1 MIHQICIPSF
11 QVSKFKKKKKEFKSS
26 EVKKSSAFNW
36 FMLVEYFFFLVHKH
50 LLAFPIITF
59 VYGMFFPV
67 MLES

>member
-36 FMLVEYFFFLVHKH
+36 FMLVEFFF
-50 LLAFPIITF
+50 F
-59 VYGMFFPV
+59 
-67 MLES
+67 